1 MAREVG
7 AVQIQ
12 ARGTLG
18 GNLATGSPAAD
29 GVAAL
34 AALDADVVLL
44 SMRGERRVALRD
56 FYTGYRKTVRS
67 ADELILR
74 VELEL
79 PKEAPV
85 SYWRKVGT
93 RSAQAIS
100 KVALAAVAEVSG
112 GRVTRAGLGM
122 ASVAPTIAF
131 LPAVR
136 ALLLSRPLAS
146 ISDTDLDAA
155 TDAGVSPIDD
165 VRSTGAYRRHV
176 ARALVR
182 RFADALR
189 AA

>member
-1 MAREVG
+1 
-7 AVQIQ
+7 
-12 ARGTLG
+12 
-18 GNLATGSPAAD
+18 
-29 GVAAL
+29 
-34 AALDADVVLL
+34 
-44 SMRGERRVALRD
+44 
-56 FYTGYRKTVRS
+56 
-67 ADELILR
+67 
-74 VELEL
+74 
-79 PKEAPV
+79 V

-122 ASVAPTIAF
+122 ASVAPTIAV